1 MTHSPPYL
9 SLPIQSNAE
18 PFFEIILNKKNT
30 HFLKWIYAQ
39 VAIVVFLLFIPV
51 STTIKSNIDTGTQG
65 TMLCASGGKRKI
77 CIPEDY
83 QKYDLPG
90 TNGPTYV
97 TVGVDIKDIP
107 KVEDK
112 DFSITI
118 NAYFMVKWKDTR
130 LIVMEEDDIH
140 SGTSKVKNIYICM
153 CKR

>member
-1 MTHSPPYL
+1 M
-9 SLPIQSNAE
+9 
-18 PFFEIILNKKNT
+18 
-30 HFLKWIYAQ
+30 
-39 VAIVVFLLFIPV
+39 FLLVVPM
-51 STTIKSNIDTGTQG
+51 STSIDADINSGAQG
-65 TMLCASGGKRKI
+65 TRLCASGGKRKI

-90 TNGPTYV
+90 SAGPTYV

-130 LIVMEEDDIH
+130 LIVIDEDDIH
-140 SGTSKVKNIYICM
+140 SGTSKVKYF
-153 CKR
+153 

>member
-1 MTHSPPYL
+1 M
-9 SLPIQSNAE
+9 
-18 PFFEIILNKKNT
+18 FD
-30 HFLKWIYAQ
+30 Q
-39 VAIVVFLLFIPV
+39 VALVVSLLLAPV
-51 STTIKSNIDTGTQG
+51 CTIIEQETHESGAPKH
-65 TMLCASGGKRKI
+65 CASGGKRKI

-90 TNGPTYV
+90 LAAPTYV

-130 LIVMEEDDIH
+130 LIVMDEDTVQ
-140 SGTSKVKNIYICM
+140 SGNMKVRCFKSIVLYVL
-153 CKR
+153 R